1 MWPYAEIKRRCGST
15 KPHFLFTMA
24 AVAPA
29 ATKLLVGFPSV
40 SKTVMPA
47 CKRVVISTA
56 ELDAVVCM
64 PENGP
69 LIKGGLLFLS
79 VHA

>member
-1 MWPYAEIKRRCGST
+1 MGGMWPYAEIKRRRGSA
-15 KPHFLFTMA
+15 KPHFPLAMA

-29 ATKLLVGFPSV
+29 ATKLLVGFPKAV
-40 SKTVMPA
+40 TLFQPP
-47 CKRVVISTA
+47 
-56 ELDAVVCM
+56 ELDAVVPM

-69 LIKGGLLFLS
+69 LIEGGLLFLS